1 MLHLRSTRAILK
13 STMKFVT
20 LKELRLHTRQILQ
33 QAGGGEQIAVTF
45 RGKPVARL
53 VPFEEEGELKVRPYE
68 EAWPEIEAVLAK
80 SPPAYPTVE
89 EALKASRRRP

>member
-1 MLHLRSTRAILK
+1 
-13 STMKFVT
+13 MKFVT
-20 LKELRLHTRQILQ
+20 LKELRLRTRQILQ
-33 QAGGGEQIAVTF
+33 QAGSGEHIAVTF

-68 EAWPEIEAVLAK
+68 EAWPEIEAALAK